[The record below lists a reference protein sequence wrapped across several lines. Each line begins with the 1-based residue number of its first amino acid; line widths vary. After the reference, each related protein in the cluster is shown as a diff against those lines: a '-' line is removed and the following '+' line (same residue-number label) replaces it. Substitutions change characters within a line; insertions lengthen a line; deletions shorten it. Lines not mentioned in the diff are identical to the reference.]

1 MYQLDEE
8 SILRRARIR
17 LQIAK
22 AILVVLPM
30 GHKLSLSNV
39 RRYVTRDLLTVYNI
53 RRDTPI
59 HQSDWVAAITVARAA
74 RAKTISNIEHDR
86 ELLSKRNLADHMRE
100 HYKTHPPAS
109 TGTSD

>member
-1 MYQLDEE
+1 M
-8 SILRRARIR
+8 RRARIR

-22 AILVVLPM
+22 AILIVLPV

-39 RRYVTRDLLTVYNI
+39 RRYVTRDFLTVYNI

-59 HQSDWVAAITVARAA
+59 HQSDWVAAISVARAA
-74 RAKTISNIEHDR
+74 RAKTISAIGHDR
-86 ELLSKRNLADHMRE
+86 ELLRQRRQKNL
-100 HYKTHPPAS
+100 YKELKKLRKTPPSVS

>member
-1 MYQLDEE
+1 M
-8 SILRRARIR
+8 RRARIR
-17 LQIAK
+17 VQIAK
-22 AILVVLPM
+22 AILIILPV

-59 HQSDWVAAITVARAA
+59 HQAEWVAAISVARDA
-74 RAKTISNIEHDR
+74 RAKTISTIEHDR
-86 ELLSKRNLADHMRE
+86 ELLRQRRQKDLYQKLKAANVI
-100 HYKTHPPAS
+100 PPTVS